1 MPLSAKYPIALES
14 TLVSGRHK
22 AGGSVRAIR
31 GIWSGLWAF
40 GLAILLA
47 GVAVARP
54 ATPHVLG
61 PGESTIALGPHIT
74 YRHDALA
81 ADGATEAFA
90 RARAG
95 AFAPIPGGNPT
106 FGFQTGAYW
115 FHLAVVNSHAEETRW
130 LLVQEYAL
138 SDQIDLYL
146 RYPDG
151 HVEHQASGDHQPFGN
166 RFIRYRYPNFRLDLP
181 LGQPVELLI
190 RVQSESSMQVPL
202 VLYTPKAFAELMR
215 DAQFSTGL
223 YYGIVLALLFY
234 NFVLWIMLR
243 DPGYFWYLLHTG
255 AFGLVLFTLNGYG
268 FEYFWPNWPWLA
280 DASVPLSI
288 CLALIGMQQFSRSF
302 LELEDRWPAG
312 NLVSLGLIGF
322 FVLLGIASIWLP
334 YHASTPLASRAVLF
348 GVTWIIVAAVVML
361 RRGYKPARLFLL
373 AWSLFLLGTAMFTLL
388 AFGLVPRNFWTQ
400 NGVQIGSALEM
411 LLLSLALGARYASL
425 RSENIRIAQQAN
437 EQLER
442 NVIDRTK
449 QLRTAM
455 AQLGEAN
462 VQLRDYSQRDPLT
475 GVYNRRHFRDAFEQ
489 ALNARKDNGKPLAL
503 LLLDLD
509 HFKRINDGF
518 GHLAGDD
525 CLHFAARSMEDVVV
539 PRGGLVA
546 RFGGEEFVAVLPGA
560 DAQDALQVAEAVRLR
575 IQQTPV
581 STGGHSIR
589 LSASIG
595 VHTVIE
601 GHQATPEDVI
611 RIADEALYRAKDD
624 GRNCVRHSVVVA

>member
-1 MPLSAKYPIALES
+1 M
-14 TLVSGRHK
+14 
-22 AGGSVRAIR
+22 
-31 GIWSGLWAF
+31 
-40 GLAILLA
+40 LLA
-47 GVAVARP
+47 GVAHARAMPPQLLAPGQSTVA
-54 ATPHVLG
+54 L
-61 PGESTIALGPHIT
+61 SPHIA
-74 YRHDALA
+74 YRHDVQA
-81 ADGATEAFA
+81 ADGASEAFA
-90 RARAG
+90 RAKAG
-95 AFAPIPGGNPT
+95 EFAPLPGGNPT
-106 FGFQTGAYW
+106 FGFQDGAYW
-115 FHLAVVNSHAEETRW
+115 FYLPVVNRHPEESRW

-146 RYPDG
+146 RYADG
-151 HVEHQASGDHQPFGN
+151 RVEHEASGDHQPFGN
-166 RFIRYRYPNFRLDLP
+166 RFIRYRHPNFRLDLP
-181 LGQPVELLI
+181 LGQPVELLL
-190 RVQSESSMQVPL
+190 RVQSQSSMQVPL

-234 NFVLWIMLR
+234 NLVLWIMLR

-268 FEYFWPNWPWLA
+268 FEYFWPDWPWLA

-302 LELEDRWPAG
+302 LELRERWPAG
-312 NLVSLGLIGF
+312 NLVSLSLIGF
-322 FVLLGIASIWLP
+322 FILLGIASIQLP
-334 YHASTPLASRAVLF
+334 YNVSTPLASKTVLL
-348 GVTWIIVAAVVML
+348 GVIWIIVAAVVML
-361 RRGYKPARLFLL
+361 RRGYRPARLFLL

-411 LLLSLALGARYASL
+411 LLLSLALGARYAGL
-425 RSENIRIAQQAN
+425 RNENIRIVQQAN

-442 NVIDRTK
+442 SVIDRTK

-475 GVYNRRHFRDAFEQ
+475 GVYNRRHFREAFEQ
-489 ALNARKDNGKPLAL
+489 ALDARKDNGKPLAL

-509 HFKRINDGF
+509 HFKRINDNY

-525 CLHFAARSMEDVVV
+525 CLHFAARCMEEVVV
-539 PRGGLVA
+539 PRGGLIA

-575 IQQTPV
+575 IQQAPV
-581 STGGHSIR
+581 ATGGHNIR

-601 GHQATPEDVI
+601 GHHATPEDVI

-624 GRNCVRHSVVVA
+624 GRNCVRHSVIVA

>member
-1 MPLSAKYPIALES
+1 MLLAALAPARAMEAFPLEASQSAVPLSARIA
-14 TLVSGRHK
+14 
-22 AGGSVRAIR
+22 
-31 GIWSGLWAF
+31 
-40 GLAILLA
+40 
-47 GVAVARP
+47 
-54 ATPHVLG
+54 
-61 PGESTIALGPHIT
+61 
-74 YRHDALA
+74 YRHDTQA

-95 AFAPIPGGNPT
+95 EFALLPNGNPT
-106 FGFQTGAYW
+106 FGFQDGAYW
-115 FHLAVVNSHAEETRW
+115 FYLPVVNRHPEESRW

-151 HVEHQASGDHQPFGN
+151 RVEHQASGDHQPFAN

-181 LGQPVELLI
+181 LDQPVEILV

-202 VLYTPKAFAELMR
+202 VMYTPKAFAELMR

-234 NFVLWIMLR
+234 NLVLWIMLR

-288 CLALIGMQQFSRSF
+288 CLALIGMQQFSRTF
-302 LELEDRWPAG
+302 LELKERYPAG
-312 NLVSLGLIGF
+312 NRVSLALIGF
-322 FVLLGIASIWLP
+322 FVLLGIASTQLSNST
-334 YHASTPLASRAVLF
+334 ATPLASKAVLF
-348 GVTWIIVAAVVML
+348 GVIWIIVAAVVML
-361 RRGYKPARLFLL
+361 RRGYRPARLFLL

-411 LLLSLALGARYASL
+411 LLLSLALGSRYAGL
-425 RSENIRIAQQAN
+425 RNENIRIVQEAN
-437 EQLER
+437 ERLER
-442 NVIDRTK
+442 SVIDRTK
-449 QLRTAM
+449 QLRTTM

-462 VQLRDYSQRDPLT
+462 VQLREYSQRDPLT
-475 GVYNRRHFRDAFEQ
+475 GAYNRRHFREAFEQ
-489 ALNARKDNGKPLAL
+489 ALDARKDNGKPLAL

-509 HFKRINDGF
+509 HFKRINDSY

-560 DAQDALQVAEAVRLR
+560 DAQDALQIAEAVRLR
-575 IQQTPV
+575 IQQVPV
-581 STGGHSIR
+581 STSGHNIR

-595 VHTVIE
+595 VHTVRE
-601 GHQATPEDVI
+601 GHQTTPEDVI

-624 GRNCVRHSVVVA
+624 GRNCVRHSVIVA

>member
-1 MPLSAKYPIALES
+1 MVGVAMLLACAAQARTPAAFTLEPGQSAIALS
-14 TLVSGRHK
+14 
-22 AGGSVRAIR
+22 
-31 GIWSGLWAF
+31 
-40 GLAILLA
+40 
-47 GVAVARP
+47 P
-54 ATPHVLG
+54 Y
-61 PGESTIALGPHIT
+61 IT
-74 YRHDALA
+74 YRHDTLA

-95 AFAPIPGGNPT
+95 QFAALPGGNPT
-106 FGFQTGAYW
+106 FGFQDGAYW
-115 FHLAVVNSHAEETRW
+115 FYLPVVNRHPEESRW

-138 SDQIDLYL
+138 SDQLDVYL

-151 HVEHQASGDHQPFGN
+151 RVEHQASGDHQPFAN
-166 RFIRYRYPNFRLDLP
+166 RFIRYRHPNFRLDLP
-181 LGQPVELLI
+181 VGQQVEVLV

-202 VLYTPKAFAELMR
+202 VLYTPRALAELMR
-215 DAQFSTGL
+215 DTQFSTGL

-234 NFVLWIMLR
+234 NLVLWIMLR

-268 FEYFWPNWPWLA
+268 FEYFWPDWPWLA

-302 LELEDRWPAG
+302 LELKERWPAG
-312 NLVSLGLIGF
+312 NVASLALIGF
-322 FVLLGIASIWLP
+322 FVLLGVASVWLP
-334 YHASTPLASRAVLF
+334 YSTSTPLASKAVLV
-348 GVTWIIVAAVVML
+348 GLIWIVAAAVVML
-361 RRGYKPARLFLL
+361 RRGYRPARLFLL

-411 LLLSLALGARYASL
+411 LLLSLALGARYAGL
-425 RSENIRIAQQAN
+425 RNENIRIVQQAN

-442 NVIDRTK
+442 SVIDRTK

-475 GVYNRRHFRDAFEQ
+475 GVYNRRHFREAFEQ
-489 ALNARKDNGKPLAL
+489 ALDARKDNGKPLAL

-509 HFKRINDGF
+509 HFKRINDSY

-525 CLHFAARSMEDVVV
+525 CLHFAARCMEDVVV

-575 IQQTPV
+575 IQQAPV
-581 STGGHSIR
+581 ATGGHSIR

-601 GHQATPEDVI
+601 GHHATPEDVI

>member
-1 MPLSAKYPIALES
+1 M
-14 TLVSGRHK
+14 
-22 AGGSVRAIR
+22 R
-31 GIWSGLWAF
+31 GIRHTWRGLLVF
-40 GLAILLA
+40 GLAMLLA
-47 GVAVARP
+47 GVAAARP
-54 ATPHVLG
+54 VPPQVLA
-61 PGESTIALGPHIT
+61 PGESAVALSPYIA
-74 YRHDALA
+74 YRHDAQA
-81 ADGATEAFA
+81 GDGATEAFA
-90 RARAG
+90 RAKAG
-95 AFAPIPGGNPT
+95 EFAPLPKGNPT
-106 FGFQTGAYW
+106 FGFQDGAYW
-115 FHLAVVNSHAEETRW
+115 FYLPVVNRHPEESRW

-138 SDQIDLYL
+138 SDQVDLYL

-151 HVEHQASGDHQPFGN
+151 RVEHQASGDHQPFAN
-166 RFIRYRYPNFRLDLP
+166 RFIRYRFPNFRLDLP
-181 LGQPVELLI
+181 LGRPVELLV

-234 NFVLWIMLR
+234 NLVLWIMLR

-268 FEYFWPNWPWLA
+268 FEYFWPGWPWLA
-280 DASVPLSI
+280 DAAVPLSI
-288 CLALIGMQQFSRSF
+288 CLALVGMQQFSRTF
-302 LELEDRWPAG
+302 LELRERWPAG
-312 NLVSLGLIGF
+312 NLVSVSLITF
-322 FVLLGIASIWLP
+322 FVLLGIASIQLP
-334 YHASTPLASRAVLF
+334 YNVSTPLASKTVLL
-348 GVTWIIVAAVVML
+348 GVLWIIVAAVVML
-361 RRGYKPARLFLL
+361 RRGYRPARLFLL

-388 AFGLVPRNFWTQ
+388 AFGLIPRNFWTQ
-400 NGVQIGSALEM
+400 NGVQVGSALEM
-411 LLLSLALGARYASL
+411 LLLSLALGARYAGL
-425 RSENIRIAQQAN
+425 RNENIRIVQQAN

-442 NVIDRTK
+442 SVIDRTK

-462 VQLRDYSQRDPLT
+462 VQLREYSQRDPLT
-475 GVYNRRHFRDAFEQ
+475 GVYNRRHFREAFAQ
-489 ALNARKDNGKPLAL
+489 ALAAHKDDGEPLAL

-509 HFKRINDGF
+509 HFKRINDGY

-525 CLHFAARSMEDVVV
+525 CLHLVARILEEVVV

-546 RFGGEEFVAVLPGA
+546 RFGGEEFVAVLPGV

-575 IQQTPV
+575 IQQSPV
-581 STGGHSIR
+581 ATSGHDIR

-611 RIADEALYRAKDD
+611 RITDEALYRAKDD

>member
-1 MPLSAKYPIALES
+1 MWRCLMVGVAMLLACAAQARTPAPFTLEPGQSAIALS
-14 TLVSGRHK
+14 
-22 AGGSVRAIR
+22 
-31 GIWSGLWAF
+31 
-40 GLAILLA
+40 
-47 GVAVARP
+47 P
-54 ATPHVLG
+54 Y
-61 PGESTIALGPHIT
+61 IT
-74 YRHDALA
+74 YRHDTLA

-95 AFAPIPGGNPT
+95 QFAALPGGNPT
-106 FGFQTGAYW
+106 FGFQDGAYW
-115 FHLAVVNSHAEETRW
+115 FYLPVVNRHPEESRW

-138 SDQIDLYL
+138 SDQLDVYL

-151 HVEHQASGDHQPFGN
+151 RVEHQASGDHQPFAN
-166 RFIRYRYPNFRLDLP
+166 RFIRYRHPNFRLDLP
-181 LGQPVELLI
+181 VGQQVEVLV

-202 VLYTPKAFAELMR
+202 VLYTPRALAELMR
-215 DAQFSTGL
+215 DTQFSTGL

-234 NFVLWIMLR
+234 NLVLWIMLR

-268 FEYFWPNWPWLA
+268 FEYFWPDWPWLA

-302 LELEDRWPAG
+302 LELKERWPAG
-312 NLVSLGLIGF
+312 NVASLALIGF
-322 FVLLGIASIWLP
+322 FVLLGVASVWLP
-334 YHASTPLASRAVLF
+334 YSTSTPLASKAVLV
-348 GVTWIIVAAVVML
+348 GLIWIVAAAVVML
-361 RRGYKPARLFLL
+361 RRGYRPARLFLL

-411 LLLSLALGARYASL
+411 LLLSLALGARYAGL
-425 RSENIRIAQQAN
+425 RNENIRIVQQAN

-442 NVIDRTK
+442 SVIDRTK

-475 GVYNRRHFRDAFEQ
+475 GVYNRRHFREAFEQ
-489 ALNARKDNGKPLAL
+489 ALDARKDNGKPLAL

-509 HFKRINDGF
+509 HFKRINDSY

-525 CLHFAARSMEDVVV
+525 CLHFAARCMEDVVV

-560 DAQDALQVAEAVRLR
+560 AAQDALQVAEAVRLR
-575 IQQTPV
+575 IQQAPV
-581 STGGHSIR
+581 ATGGHSIR

-601 GHQATPEDVI
+601 GHHATPEDVI

>member
-1 MPLSAKYPIALES
+1 MLQAWLLVVALALLATAWPACAVEPLRL
-14 TLVSGRHK
+14 
-22 AGGSVRAIR
+22 AGERAIP
-31 GIWSGLWAF
+31 LND
-40 GLAILLA
+40 
-47 GVAVARP
+47 V
-54 ATPHVLG
+54 
-61 PGESTIALGPHIT
+61 IA
-74 YRHDALA
+74 YRHDVYAS
-81 ADGATEAFA
+81 DGATDAFA
-90 RARAG
+90 QARAG
-95 AFAPIPGGNPT
+95 RFSPLPDGSPN
-106 FGFQTGAYW
+106 FGFQKGAYW
-115 FHLAVVNSHAEETRW
+115 FYLPLVNTQRDESRW
-130 LLVQEYAL
+130 LLVQQYAL
-138 SDQIDLYL
+138 SDQLDLYL

-151 HVEHQASGDHQPFGN
+151 RVEHHASGDHVPFN
-166 RFIRYRYPNFRLDLP
+166 SRYIRYRHPNFRLDLP
-181 LGQPVELLI
+181 VGEQVELLV
-190 RVQSESSMQVPL
+190 RVQSQSSMQVPL
-202 VLYTPKAFAELMR
+202 VLYTPRAFAEVMR

-234 NFVLWIMLR
+234 NLVLWIMLR
-243 DPGYFWYLLHTG
+243 DSGYFWYLLHTG

-268 FEYFWPNWPWLA
+268 FEYFWPNSPWLA

-288 CLALIGMQQFSRSF
+288 CLALVGMQLFTRSF
-302 LELEDRWPAG
+302 LELQERWPRG
-312 NLVSLGLIGF
+312 NLVSLGVTGF
-322 FVLLGIASIWLP
+322 FVVLGVASFWLP
-334 YHASTPLASRAVLF
+334 YSTATPVASRAVLV
-348 GVTWIIVAAVVML
+348 GVVWIMIATVVML
-361 RRGYKPARLFLL
+361 RRGYKPARLLLL
-373 AWSLFLLGTAMFTLL
+373 AWSLFLAGTTAFTLL
-388 AFGLVPRNFWTQ
+388 AFGVVPPNFWTL

-411 LLLSLALGARYASL
+411 LLLSLALGSRYAGL
-425 RSENIRIAQQAN
+425 RNENIRIVHENN
-437 EQLER
+437 ERLER
-442 NVIDRTK
+442 SVIDRTK

-475 GVYNRRHFRDAFEQ
+475 GVYNRRHFREAFEQ
-489 ALNARKDNGKPLAL
+489 ALDARMDNGKPLAL

-509 HFKRINDGF
+509 HFKKINDTY

-525 CLHFAARSMEDVVV
+525 CLHFAARSVEDVVI

-575 IQQTPV
+575 IQQAPV
-581 STGGHSIR
+581 STGGHNIR

>member
-54 ATPHVLG
+54 ATPHVLA

-268 FEYFWPNWPWLA
+268 FEYLWPTSAWLA
-280 DASVPLSI
+280 DASIPLSI
-288 CLALIGMQQFSRSF
+288 CLALTGMQMFARSF
-302 LELEDRWPAG
+302 LDLRTRWRAG
-312 NLVSLGLIGF
+312 DNVCLAVVAF
-322 FVLLGIASIWLP
+322 FILLGIASTWLP
-334 YHASTPLASRAVLF
+334 YSIATPIASRAVLI
-348 GVTWIIVAAVVML
+348 GVVWIIIATVVML
-361 RRGYKPARLFLL
+361 RRGYRPARLFLI
-373 AWSLFLLGTAMFTLL
+373 AWALFLSGTAAFTLL
-388 AFGLVPRNFWTQ
+388 AFGVLPQNFWTQ
-400 NGVQIGSALEM
+400 NGVQIGSAMEL
-411 LLLSLALGARYASL
+411 LLLSLALGSRYASL
-425 RSENIRIAQQAN
+425 REQNIRIVQETN
-437 EQLER
+437 EKLER
-442 NVIDRTK
+442 GLIDRTRE
-449 QLRTAM
+449 LRTTMAM
-455 AQLGEAN
+455 LGEAN
-462 VQLRDYSQRDPLT
+462 VKLREYSQRDPLT
-475 GVYNRRHFRDAFEQ
+475 GAYNRRHFREAFAQMLEVH
-489 ALNARKDNGKPLAL
+489 NEKRPPLAM

-509 HFKRINDGF
+509 HFKQINDDQ
-518 GHLAGDD
+518 GHQAGDT
-525 CLHFAARSMEDVVV
+525 CLIHAARCIEAVAS
-539 PRGGLVA
+539 PLAGLVA
-546 RFGGEEFVAVLPGA
+546 RYGGEEFVVVLPSCST
-560 DAQDALQVAEAVRLR
+560 QEALQIAEAIRLR
-575 IQQTPV
+575 IHQTPV
-581 STGGHSIR
+581 SHEGHAIH

-595 VHTVIE
+595 IHTVP
-601 GHQATPEDVI
+601 ANRDVAQEEII

-624 GRNCVRHSVVVA
+624 GRNCVRHSIASA

>member
-1 MPLSAKYPIALES
+1 MLLAALAPARAMEAFPLEASQSAVPLSARIA
-14 TLVSGRHK
+14 
-22 AGGSVRAIR
+22 
-31 GIWSGLWAF
+31 
-40 GLAILLA
+40 
-47 GVAVARP
+47 
-54 ATPHVLG
+54 
-61 PGESTIALGPHIT
+61 
-74 YRHDALA
+74 YRHDTQA

-95 AFAPIPGGNPT
+95 EFALLPNGNPT
-106 FGFQTGAYW
+106 FGFQDGAYW
-115 FHLAVVNSHAEETRW
+115 FYLPVVNRHPEESRW

-151 HVEHQASGDHQPFGN
+151 RVEHQASGDHQPFAN

-181 LGQPVELLI
+181 LDQPVEILV

-202 VLYTPKAFAELMR
+202 VMYTPKAFAELMR

-234 NFVLWIMLR
+234 NLVLWIMLR

-288 CLALIGMQQFSRSF
+288 CLALIGMQQFSRTF
-302 LELEDRWPAG
+302 LELKERYPAG
-312 NLVSLGLIGF
+312 NRVSLALIGF
-322 FVLLGIASIWLP
+322 FGLLGIASTQLSNST
-334 YHASTPLASRAVLF
+334 ATPLASKAVLF
-348 GVTWIIVAAVVML
+348 GVIWIIVAAVVML
-361 RRGYKPARLFLL
+361 RRGYRPARLFLL

-411 LLLSLALGARYASL
+411 LLLSLALGSRYAGL
-425 RSENIRIAQQAN
+425 RNENIRIVQEAN
-437 EQLER
+437 ERLER
-442 NVIDRTK
+442 SVIDRTK
-449 QLRTAM
+449 QLRTTM

-462 VQLRDYSQRDPLT
+462 VQLREYSQRDPLT
-475 GVYNRRHFRDAFEQ
+475 GAYNRRHFREAFEQ
-489 ALNARKDNGKPLAL
+489 ALDARKDNGKPLAL

-509 HFKRINDGF
+509 HFKRINDSY

-560 DAQDALQVAEAVRLR
+560 DAQDALQIAEAVRLR
-575 IQQTPV
+575 IQQVPV
-581 STGGHSIR
+581 STSGHNIR

-595 VHTVIE
+595 VHTVRE
-601 GHQATPEDVI
+601 GHQTTPEDVI

-624 GRNCVRHSVVVA
+624 GRNCVRHSVIVA